1 MNRDAEEGRNDELGD
16 EEVSDVDV
24 TTRVRAKELR
34 FGSVPEVRVWFAGE
48 PGFKASSLTER
59 KNLPDE
65 VEPGVTYRDVDVR
78 WEARATIVH
87 PTDPP
92 RTPSDE

>member
-1 MNRDAEEGRNDELGD
+1 MNREIEEDRNHELAEDE
-16 EEVSDVDV
+16 VPDVDV

-34 FGSVPEVRVWFAGE
+34 FGIVPEVRVWFAGE

-65 VEPGVTYRDVDVR
+65 VEPGVTYRDAEAR
-78 WEARATIVH
+78 WEARAKIVH
-87 PTDPP
+87 PTDP
-92 RTPSDE
+92 

>member
-1 MNRDAEEGRNDELGD
+1 LNPDVDEGPNHELD
-16 EEVSDVDV
+16 KDEVSDVEV

-34 FGSVPEVRVWFAGE
+34 FGIVPEARVWFAGQ
-48 PGFKASSLTER
+48 PGFKASSLTDR

-65 VEPGVTYRDVDVR
+65 VEPGVTYRDAEVR
-78 WEARATIVH
+78 WEARAKIVH

>member
-1 MNRDAEEGRNDELGD
+1 MNREIEEDRNHELAEA
-16 EEVSDVDV
+16 EVPDVDV

-34 FGSVPEVRVWFAGE
+34 FGSVPEVRVWVAGE

-65 VEPGVTYRDVDVR
+65 VEPGVTYRDAEVR
-78 WEARATIVH
+78 WEARAKIVH
-87 PTDPP
+87 PTDP
-92 RTPSDE
+92 